1 MRFRNRVGTE
11 SKIFIVN
18 EYKLRFMGSKIQ
30 PLCERHISI
39 LPGGGED
46 ESVGGESDAVADE
59 DDVGEVLLPEELE
72 PRLGEGRRQRRGGRQ
87 GRARRAEGLL
97 QVVR

>member
-1 MRFRNRVGTE
+1 M
-11 SKIFIVN
+11 
-18 EYKLRFMGSKIQ
+18 
-30 PLCERHISI
+30 
-39 LPGGGED
+39 GGEP
-46 ESVGGESDAVADE
+46 DAVADE

-97 QVVR
+97 QAASK